1 MDRIDTPQPERYRSI
16 VRTLGK
22 DGAMTEKLEENP
34 TPGFPNDLEGRAAYK
49 ASRRRQGPDGIRFS
63 EICPTGKSEFIEL
76 YNAASEG
83 IDISGYGLSD
93 KEAKNMPVIT
103 FDQTTYDFGE
113 VIEGERLT
121 YAFKFKNTGKSNLI
135 IYSSEATCG
144 CTTSQPPK
152 APVRPGESGEITVT
166 FDSKGQKGKVQKRI
180 LVGANT
186 YPAETIL
193 TITANVTSNK

>member
-1 MDRIDTPQPERYRSI
+1 MVI
-16 VRTLGK
+16 
-22 DGAMTEKLEENP
+22 GAMLLCCCHQKTAKN
-34 TPGFPNDLEGRAAYK
+34 G
-49 ASRRRQGPDGIRFS
+49 
-63 EICPTGKSEFIEL
+63 EFTVD
-76 YNAASEG
+76 
-83 IDISGYGLSD
+83 DIHIPQTANGLSA
-93 KEAKNMPVIT
+93 KEAEKMPVIT
-103 FDQTTYDFGE
+103 FENTTYDFGE
-113 VIEGERLT
+113 VVEGERLT
-121 YAFKFKNTGKSNLI
+121 YNFKFKNTGKSNLI

-193 TITANVTSNK
+193 TITANVSSSK

>member
-1 MDRIDTPQPERYRSI
+1 MKKTTILIVLAIGLIVGGCHRKPAKEGDFTVEDVHIPQ
-16 VRTLGK
+16 T
-22 DGAMTEKLEENP
+22 
-34 TPGFPNDLEGRAAYK
+34 
-49 ASRRRQGPDGIRFS
+49 AS
-63 EICPTGKSEFIEL
+63 
-76 YNAASEG
+76 
-83 IDISGYGLSD
+83 GLS
-93 KEAKNMPVIT
+93 AKDAEKMPVIA
-103 FDQTTYDFGE
+103 FEKTTYDFGD

-166 FDSKGQKGKVQKRI
+166 FDSKGQKGSVEKRI

-186 YPAETIL
+186 YPSETIL
-193 TITANVTSNK
+193 MIKANVSSAKTR